1 MASATGRE
9 LSGAAA
15 GDVAGERGE
24 GLARGGGRQDG
35 ELGDRGGGVGLGD
48 RGGLVDRRGG
58 ADAGDEVGGG
68 VGVDRRA
75 VGEQLEQAFASAQSI
90 PGSLPY
96 AVPGVDF
103 DNQYGT
109 LLIGARTDL
118 MGLDANVGATAT
130 FAQEAGDH
138 ATLFITVGNRF

>member
-1 MASATGRE
+1 M
-9 LSGAAA
+9 
-15 GDVAGERGE
+15 
-24 GLARGGGRQDG
+24 
-35 ELGDRGGGVGLGD
+35 
-48 RGGLVDRRGG
+48 
-58 ADAGDEVGGG
+58 
-68 VGVDRRA
+68 
-75 VGEQLEQAFASAQSI
+75 
-90 PGSLPY
+90 
-96 AVPGVDF
+96 DF